1 MKVTVS
7 RSSSGYTSSMD
18 AVYKFTSAQT
28 QAAMLAAIDPAL
40 PVVSDSQGRTIPKIN
55 SQLTGVPGL
64 VLTGVSFDA
73 VDAFTWKA
81 SLTYGTNTNNDSLTG
96 SSKIYPW
103 DDDPVIETKPVDI
116 FEATDKC
123 YKDGDTKGNPTDL
136 IRLPNGRPFATPPMV
151 NIGAKRITLKWKSK
165 NASESACSTCEFTV
179 NAQPFT
185 ADGRTYPAGTC
196 YMENVTY
203 GWAYTPEGI
212 KYAEWDASVLYI
224 SKGHNWKPVYM
235 DYMAYMI
242 NYDTNAET
250 LEYELAKVQIKGN
263 KYGIYSD
270 ASGKLNTAAAP
281 FVTEPVLLDDE
292 GYLLTDDANTYPD
305 PVIGNFKTLYSEN
318 WSVLNIPVAKG
329 KRR

>member
-1 MKVTVS
+1 MKVTIA

-18 AVYKFTSAQT
+18 AVYKFSSAQT
-28 QAAMLAAIDPAL
+28 QAGMLAMVDPAL
-40 PVVSDSQGRTIPKIN
+40 PAVSDSQGRAIPKIN

-64 VLTGVSFDA
+64 ILTSVSFDA

-103 DDDPVIETKPVDI
+103 EDDPVIETKPVDM
-116 FEATDKC
+116 FEVSDKC
-123 YKDGDTKGNPTDL
+123 YKTGDYQGNPTDM
-136 IRLPNGRPFATPPMV
+136 IKLPNGRPFATPPMV

-165 NASESACSTCEFTV
+165 HASDSACSVCEFTV
-179 NAQPFT
+179 NSQPFT
-185 ADGRTYPAGTC
+185 ADGRTYPPGTC
-196 YMENVTY
+196 YMEHVTY
-203 GWAYTPEGI
+203 GWAYTAEGI

-235 DYMAYMI
+235 DYMAKI
-242 NYDTNAET
+242 GGK
-250 LEYELAKVQIKGN
+250 LVKIQIDSVTG
-263 KYGIYSD
+263 KYGTFPD
-270 ASGKLNTAAAP
+270 VKTAP
-281 FVTEPVLLDDE
+281 YVTEPVLLNAS
-292 GYLLTDDANTYPD
+292 GGLLTDDPNATVT
-305 PVIGNFKTLYSEN
+305 PVSGNFNTVFPQN